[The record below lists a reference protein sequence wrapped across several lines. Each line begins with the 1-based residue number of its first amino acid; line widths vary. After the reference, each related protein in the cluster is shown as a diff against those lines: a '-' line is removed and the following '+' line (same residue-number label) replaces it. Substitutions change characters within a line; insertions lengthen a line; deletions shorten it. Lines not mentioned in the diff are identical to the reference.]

1 MGFIAFGGVG
11 FVTKCAFGWKGIV
24 EMLISYMD
32 SMRLLAVICDGCGV
46 NGGDSK
52 N

>member
-1 MGFIAFGGVG
+1 MG
-11 FVTKCAFGWKGIV
+11 FVTKCAFGWKGNV
-24 EMLISYMD
+24 EMLISYIS
-32 SMRLLAVICDGCGV
+32 SMKFLAIACDGCGV